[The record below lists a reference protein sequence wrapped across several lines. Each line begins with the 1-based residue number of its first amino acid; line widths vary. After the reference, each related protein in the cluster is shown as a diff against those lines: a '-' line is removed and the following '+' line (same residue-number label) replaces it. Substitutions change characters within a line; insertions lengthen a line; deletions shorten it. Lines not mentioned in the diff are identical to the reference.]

1 MPEWFEDESFWINF
15 YPFMFSE
22 ERFAAAK
29 EEVEKAI
36 HLLDFKGSSVLD
48 LCCGPGR
55 HSLVLAEK
63 GLTVTGVDR
72 TDFLLEKARA
82 EAESRGLEI
91 ERIQQDMRE
100 FVRPESF
107 DLALSMLTSFGYF
120 ENKNEDKKVLEN
132 IYVNLRK
139 GGYCLIDEHPR
150 IERKCLGR
158 SLC

>member
-1 MPEWFEDESFWINF
+1 MSEWFEDESFWIDF
-15 YPFMFSE
+15 YLFMFPE
-22 ERFAAAK
+22 ERFAAAR

-36 HLLDFKGSSVLD
+36 RLLDFKGSSVLD